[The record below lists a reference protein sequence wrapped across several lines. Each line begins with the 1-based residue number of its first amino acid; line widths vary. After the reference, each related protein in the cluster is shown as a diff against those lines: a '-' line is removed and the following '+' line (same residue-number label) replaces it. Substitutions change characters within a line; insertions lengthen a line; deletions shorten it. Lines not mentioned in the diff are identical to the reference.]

1 MPLLSFVMPVKDGAS
16 YIEEAVRSLQ
26 SQGLRD
32 WELVVVDDHSADDSA
47 GRAARLAASDGRIR
61 VVANPGL
68 GQVQA
73 INFGY
78 GFVRGDRLKIMDA
91 DDLLP
96 AGFSEAF
103 PRLAEA
109 DASYHDALLQDGT
122 PGPARTL
129 RVGPRFGNMSLAES
143 LRQIQVSPPRW
154 SWTVA
159 RRVADRVF
167 PLPADL
173 PSPHED
179 VFLGLLIKR
188 IARVEYVPRPLYV
201 YRQHAEQ
208 FYGGLFNFSSPAVIR
223 RARAMLGIID
233 HIGRSEIARD
243 VEDAAALLAASRTYF
258 SLLGRDRLTWGDIL
272 RARLGFAAKSR
283 LAVIR
288 KAPAAASRLSRR
300 RAVRKAAP

>member
-1 MPLLSFVMPVKDGAS
+1 MPILSFIMPVKDGGPF
-16 YIEEAVRSLQ
+16 IEDAVLSLQ
-26 SQGLRD
+26 SQTLRD

-47 GRAARLAASDGRIR
+47 RRAASLAAADARIR
-61 VVANPGL
+61 VVANPGR

-78 GFVRGDRLKIMDA
+78 GFIRGDRLKIIDA

-96 AGFSEAF
+96 PGFSEGF
-103 PRLAEA
+103 HRLTVA
-109 DASYHDALLQDGT
+109 DASYHDALLFDGT

-129 RVGPRFGNMSLAES
+129 RVGPRFASMGVSES
-143 LRQIQVSPPRW
+143 LRRIQVSPPRW
-154 SWTVA
+154 SWTLA
-159 RRVADRVF
+159 RRAADLVF

-179 VFLGLLIKR
+179 VFLGLMIKKS
-188 IARVEYVPRPLYV
+188 ARVVYVPLPLYA
-201 YRQHAEQ
+201 YRQHAGQ
-208 FYGGLFNFSSPAVIR
+208 FYGGLFNYSSTAVIR

-233 HIGRSEIARD
+233 HIGRSEIARE
-243 VEDAAALLAASRTYF
+243 VENAAALLAASRAYF
-258 SLLGRDRLTWGDIL
+258 ALLGRDRLTWGDIL
-272 RARLGFAAKSR
+272 RARLGIAATAR

-300 RAVRKAAP
+300 RALRKAAS

>member
-1 MPLLSFVMPVKDGAS
+1 MPDLSFVMPVKDGAS

-26 SQGLRD
+26 SQALRD

-143 LRQIQVSPPRW
+143 LRRIQVSPPRW

-179 VFLGLLIKR
+179 VFLGLMIKR

-201 YRQHAEQ
+201 YRQHAGQ

-272 RARLGFAAKSR
+272 RARLGLAAKAR